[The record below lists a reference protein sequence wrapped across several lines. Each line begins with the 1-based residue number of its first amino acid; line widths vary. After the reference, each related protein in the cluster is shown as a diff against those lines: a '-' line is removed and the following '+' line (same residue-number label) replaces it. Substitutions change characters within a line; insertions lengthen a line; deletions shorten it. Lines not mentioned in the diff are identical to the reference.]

1 MRSQPSP
8 TRSRSRE
15 QRAGTVAQNLGQR
28 IGKTSWMGEPENVS
42 VGHGVSLLQWRSG
55 GVEHPHD
62 TPPYP
67 FMPSPTFAHSS
78 ISKLD
83 AVSSVLCHD
92 PHFEGRSACRKAVPV
107 HRQPMSLGKVEEHSR
122 IATCGNDPPGRGIRL
137 EPVLFKILVPRHT
150 LHSILSI

>member
-78 ISKLD
+78 QFTTNPIRNP
-83 AVSSVLCHD
+83 VTPTVRSSIQETIGSTHVD
-92 PHFEGRSACRKAVPV
+92 
-107 HRQPMSLGKVEEHSR
+107 SL
-122 IATCGNDPPGRGIRL
+122 
-137 EPVLFKILVPRHT
+137 
-150 LHSILSI
+150 